1 MKKYNLHMSDIFKKF
16 ISLILF
22 SFISFNA
29 FAIETIEISGGGT
42 KQINIAVMPYKET
55 AADKTNSLMHQ
66 IIAADLYRSGFFRP
80 LDVDGLI
87 NKPSILS
94 EINYPEMTAIEA
106 QVMTL
111 GQIEVSNNR
120 MKVNWFLVDI
130 NKKTILTTMEFSG
143 PASQYRAI
151 AHKIS
156 DTIYEKITGIPG
168 VFSTRISYISKNKGR
183 YSLNVA
189 DADGFN
195 TQSVVGSP
203 QPLISARWSP
213 DGTKFAYV
221 SFEKKKP
228 IIYIQSLITGQRTVL
243 ANFKGNNSSPA
254 WSPDGKRLAIV
265 LTYNANSQ
273 IYLIDPDG
281 SNLKP
286 LIQSAHIDTEP
297 VWSPDGKFIYFTS
310 DRGGRPQIYKVP
322 SSGGEPQ
329 RISFEGNQNLNPNIS
344 PDGKMLTYVMQDE
357 GRFRVVLHDL
367 QSGQITKITDGP
379 FDEAPKFAPNGH
391 VVLYAHKING
401 SGELSTV
408 SIDGVVRQSFNIH
421 ADDIREPAWGP
432 FVK

>member
-1 MKKYNLHMSDIFKKF
+1 MKKYNLNNLKIFRA
-16 ISLILF
+16 LIALCLF
-22 SFISFNA
+22 CLMTSYT
-29 FAIETIEISGGGT
+29 FAIETIEIAGGGT
-42 KQINIAVMPYKET
+42 KQINIAVMPYKEVV
-55 AADKTNSLMHQ
+55 ADKANSRMHQ

-80 LDVDGLI
+80 LNVEGLI
-87 NKPSILS
+87 NKPSALS
-94 EINYPEMTAIEA
+94 EINYSEMSAIEA

-111 GQIEVSNNR
+111 GQVEINNNR
-120 MKVNWFLVDI
+120 LKVNWFLMDV

-143 PASQYRAI
+143 PVAQYRAI

-156 DTIYEKITGIPG
+156 DTIYEKLTGIPG
-168 VFSTRISYISKNKGR
+168 VFSTKISYITKNKGR

-195 TQSVVGSP
+195 VQSVVGSP
-203 QPLISARWSP
+203 QPIISARWSP
-213 DGTKFAYV
+213 DTTKIAYV

-228 IIYIQSLITGQRTVL
+228 IIYIQSLVTGPRTVL
-243 ANFKGNNSSPA
+243 ANFQVNNISPS
-254 WSPDGKRLAIV
+254 WSPDGRRLAIV

-273 IYLIDPDG
+273 IYLIDADG

-297 VWSPDGKFIYFTS
+297 VWSPDGRLIYFTS
-310 DRGGRPQIYKVP
+310 DRGGRPQIYKVS

-329 RISFEGNQNLNPNIS
+329 RVSFEGNQNLNPNIS
-344 PDGKMLTYVMQDE
+344 PDGKMLSYVTQDE

-367 QSGQITKITDGP
+367 QTGQITKITDGP
-379 FDEAPKFAPNGH
+379 FDEAPKFSPNGH
-391 VVLYAHKING
+391 VILYAHKIKG

-408 SIDGVVRQSFNIH
+408 TIDGVVRQSFNIL
-421 ADDIREPAWGP
+421 ADDIREPAWAP

>member
-1 MKKYNLHMSDIFKKF
+1 MKKYNLSMLKIFKAF
-16 ISLILF
+16 ISLLLF
-22 SFISFNA
+22 SLIA
-29 FAIETIEISGGGT
+29 PHALAIETIEISGGGT
-42 KQINIAVMPYKET
+42 KQINIAVMPYKEVGT
-55 AADKTNSLMHQ
+55 DKANSLMHQ

-80 LDVDGLI
+80 LEVNGLI
-87 NKPSILS
+87 NKPFTLS

-111 GQIEVSNNR
+111 GQVETNNNR
-120 MKVNWFLVDI
+120 LKVNWFLVDV

-156 DTIYEKITGIPG
+156 DTIYEKLTGIPG
-168 VFSTRISYISKNKGR
+168 VFSTKISYISKNKGR

-195 TQSVVGSP
+195 IQSVVGSP
-203 QPLISARWSP
+203 QPIISARWSP
-213 DGTKFAYV
+213 DATKIAYV

-228 IIYIQSLITGQRTVL
+228 IIYIQSLVTGQRTVL
-243 ANFKGNNSSPA
+243 ANFKGNNSSPS
-254 WSPDGKRLAIV
+254 WSPDGRRLAIV

-273 IYLIDPDG
+273 IYLIDADG

-286 LIQSAHIDTEP
+286 LIQSANIDTEP
-297 VWSPDGKFIYFTS
+297 VWSPDGKLIYFTS
-310 DRGGRPQIYKVP
+310 DRGGRPQIYKVS

-329 RISFEGNQNLNPNIS
+329 RLSFEGNQNLNPNVS
-344 PDGKMLTYVMQDE
+344 PDGKMLSYVSQDE

-367 QSGQITKITDGP
+367 QTGQITKITDGP
-379 FDEAPKFAPNGH
+379 FDEAPKFSPNGH
-391 VVLYAHKING
+391 VILYSHKVKG

-408 SIDGVVRQSFNIH
+408 SIDGVVHQSFNIQ
-421 ADDIREPAWGP
+421 ADDIREPSWGP
-432 FVK
+432 FAK

>member
-1 MKKYNLHMSDIFKKF
+1 MKKYNLSMLKILKAF
-16 ISLILF
+16 ISLLLF
-22 SFISFNA
+22 SLITPHA
-29 FAIETIEISGGGT
+29 LAIETIEISGGGT
-42 KQINIAVMPYKET
+42 KQINIAVMPYKEVGT
-55 AADKTNSLMHQ
+55 DKANSLMHQ

-80 LDVDGLI
+80 LEVNGLI
-87 NKPSILS
+87 NKPFTLS

-111 GQIEVSNNR
+111 GQVETNNNR
-120 MKVNWFLVDI
+120 LKVNWFLVDV

-156 DTIYEKITGIPG
+156 DTIYEKLTGIPG
-168 VFSTRISYISKNKGR
+168 VFSTKISYISKNKGR

-195 TQSVVGSP
+195 IQSVVGSP
-203 QPLISARWSP
+203 QPIISARWSP
-213 DGTKFAYV
+213 DATKIAYV

-228 IIYIQSLITGQRTVL
+228 IIYIQSLVTGQRTVL
-243 ANFKGNNSSPA
+243 ANFKGNNSSPS
-254 WSPDGKRLAIV
+254 WSPDGRRLAIV

-273 IYLIDPDG
+273 IYLIDADG

-286 LIQSAHIDTEP
+286 LIQSANIDTEP
-297 VWSPDGKFIYFTS
+297 VWSPDGKLIYFTS
-310 DRGGRPQIYKVP
+310 DRGGRPQIYKVS

-329 RISFEGNQNLNPNIS
+329 RLSFEGNQNLNPNVS
-344 PDGKMLTYVMQDE
+344 PDGKMLSYVTQDE

-367 QSGQITKITDGP
+367 QTGQITKITDGP
-379 FDEAPKFAPNGH
+379 FDEAPKFSPNGH
-391 VVLYAHKING
+391 VILYSHKVKG

-408 SIDGVVRQSFNIH
+408 SIDGVVHQSFNIQ
-421 ADDIREPAWGP
+421 ADDIREPSWGP
-432 FVK
+432 FAK

>member
-195 TQSVVGSP
+195 AQSVVGSP

>member
-1 MKKYNLHMSDIFKKF
+1 
-16 ISLILF
+16 
-22 SFISFNA
+22 
-29 FAIETIEISGGGT
+29 
-42 KQINIAVMPYKET
+42 
-55 AADKTNSLMHQ
+55 
-66 IIAADLYRSGFFRP
+66 
-80 LDVDGLI
+80 
-87 NKPSILS
+87 
-94 EINYPEMTAIEA
+94 
-106 QVMTL
+106 MTL
-111 GQIEVSNNR
+111 GQVEINNNR

-143 PASQYRAI
+143 PVAQYRAI

-156 DTIYEKITGIPG
+156 DTIYEKLTGIPG
-168 VFSTRISYISKNKGR
+168 VFSTKISYISKNKGR

-195 TQSVVGSP
+195 VQSIVGSP

-228 IIYIQSLITGQRTVL
+228 IIYIQSLVTGQRTVV
-243 ANFKGNNSSPA
+243 ANFKGNNSSPS
-254 WSPDGKRLAIV
+254 WSPDGRRLAIV

-297 VWSPDGKFIYFTS
+297 VWSPDGKWIYFTS
-310 DRGGRPQIYKVP
+310 DRGGRPQIYKVS

-329 RISFEGNQNLNPNIS
+329 RVSFEGNQNLNPNIS
-344 PDGKMLTYVMQDE
+344 PDGKILSYVMQDE

-391 VVLYAHKING
+391 VILYAHKING

>member
-22 SFISFNA
+22 SFISFNV

-195 TQSVVGSP
+195 AQSVVGSP

>member
-143 PASQYRAI
+143 PVAQYRAI

-195 TQSVVGSP
+195 AQSVVGSP

-408 SIDGVVRQSFNIH
+408 SIDGVVHQSFNIH

>member
-1 MKKYNLHMSDIFKKF
+1 MLNIFKVF
-16 ISLILF
+16 IALCLF
-22 SFISFNA
+22 SFMNSVA
-29 FAIETIEISGGGT
+29 SAVETIEISGGGT
-42 KQINIAVMPYKET
+42 KQINIAVMPYKEI
-55 AADKTNSLMHQ
+55 ALDKTSSRMHQ

-80 LDVDGLI
+80 LDVEGLM
-87 NKPSILS
+87 NKPSVLS
-94 EINYPEMTAIEA
+94 EINYSEMTAIEA

-111 GQIEVSNNR
+111 GQVELSNNR
-120 MKVNWFLVDI
+120 IKVNWFLVDI

-143 PASQYRAI
+143 PTAQYRAI

-168 VFSTRISYISKNKGR
+168 VFSTKISYISKNKGR

-195 TQSVVGSP
+195 VQSVVGSP
-203 QPLISARWSP
+203 QPIISARWSP

-228 IIYIQSLITGQRTVL
+228 IIYMQSLVTGQRTVV
-243 ANFKGNNSSPA
+243 ANFKGNNSSPS
-254 WSPDGKRLAIV
+254 WSPDGRRLAIV

-297 VWSPDGKFIYFTS
+297 VWSPDGRFIYFTS
-310 DRGGRPQIYKVP
+310 DRGGRPQIYKVS

-329 RISFEGNQNLNPNIS
+329 RVSFEGAQNLNPNVS
-344 PDGKMLTYVMQDE
+344 PDGKTLAYVMQEE
-357 GRFRVVLHDL
+357 GKFRVVLHDL
-367 QSGQITKITDGP
+367 QTGQITKITDGP
-379 FDEAPKFAPNGH
+379 FDEAPKFSPNGH
-391 VVLYAHKING
+391 VILYAHKING

-432 FVK
+432 FLK

>member
-120 MKVNWFLVDI
+120 IKVNWFLVDI

-168 VFSTRISYISKNKGR
+168 VFSTKISYISKNKGR

-195 TQSVVGSP
+195 AQSVVGSP

>member
-87 NKPSILS
+87 NKPSLLS

-195 TQSVVGSP
+195 AQSVVGSP

>member
-80 LDVDGLI
+80 LDIDGLI

-120 MKVNWFLVDI
+120 IKVNWFLVDI

-143 PASQYRAI
+143 PVAQYRAI

-195 TQSVVGSP
+195 AQSVVGSP

-297 VWSPDGKFIYFTS
+297 AWSPDGKFIYFTS

-357 GRFRVVLHDL
+357 GRFRVVLYDL

>member
-1 MKKYNLHMSDIFKKF
+1 MKKYNLSMSKILKAF
-16 ISLILF
+16 ISLLLF
-22 SFISFNA
+22 SLITPHA
-29 FAIETIEISGGGT
+29 LAIETIEISGGGT
-42 KQINIAVMPYKET
+42 KQINIAVMPYKEVGT
-55 AADKTNSLMHQ
+55 DKANSLMHQ

-80 LDVDGLI
+80 LEVNGLI
-87 NKPSILS
+87 NKPFTLS

-111 GQIEVSNNR
+111 GQVETNNNR
-120 MKVNWFLVDI
+120 LKVNWFLVDV

-156 DTIYEKITGIPG
+156 DTIYEKLTGIPG
-168 VFSTRISYISKNKGR
+168 VFSTKISYISKNKGR

-195 TQSVVGSP
+195 IQSVVGSP
-203 QPLISARWSP
+203 QPIISARWSP
-213 DGTKFAYV
+213 DATKIAYV

-228 IIYIQSLITGQRTVL
+228 IIYIQSLVTGQRTVL
-243 ANFKGNNSSPA
+243 ANFKGNNSSPS
-254 WSPDGKRLAIV
+254 WSPDGRRLAIV

-273 IYLIDPDG
+273 IYLIDADG

-286 LIQSAHIDTEP
+286 LIQSANIDTEP
-297 VWSPDGKFIYFTS
+297 VWSPDGKLIYFTS
-310 DRGGRPQIYKVP
+310 DRGGRPQIYKVS

-329 RISFEGNQNLNPNIS
+329 RLSFEGNQNLNPNVS
-344 PDGKMLTYVMQDE
+344 PDGKMLSYVTQDE

-367 QSGQITKITDGP
+367 QTGQITKITDGP
-379 FDEAPKFAPNGH
+379 FDEAPKFSPNGH
-391 VVLYAHKING
+391 VILYSHKVKG

-408 SIDGVVRQSFNIH
+408 SIDGVVHQSFNIQ
-421 ADDIREPAWGP
+421 ADDIREPSWGP
-432 FVK
+432 FAK

>member
-1 MKKYNLHMSDIFKKF
+1 
-16 ISLILF
+16 
-22 SFISFNA
+22 
-29 FAIETIEISGGGT
+29 
-42 KQINIAVMPYKET
+42 
-55 AADKTNSLMHQ
+55 
-66 IIAADLYRSGFFRP
+66 
-80 LDVDGLI
+80 
-87 NKPSILS
+87 
-94 EINYPEMTAIEA
+94 
-106 QVMTL
+106 
-111 GQIEVSNNR
+111 VSNNR
-120 MKVNWFLVDI
+120 IKVNWFLVDI

-195 TQSVVGSP
+195 AQSVVGSP

>member
-22 SFISFNA
+22 SFISFNV

-120 MKVNWFLVDI
+120 IKVNWFLVDI

-168 VFSTRISYISKNKGR
+168 VFSTKISYISKNKGR

-195 TQSVVGSP
+195 AQSVVGSP

>member
-55 AADKTNSLMHQ
+55 GADKTNSLMHQ

-168 VFSTRISYISKNKGR
+168 VFSTKISYISKNKGR

-195 TQSVVGSP
+195 AQSVVGSP

>member
-1 MKKYNLHMSDIFKKF
+1 MKKYNFSMLNILKVF
-16 ISLILF
+16 ISLYFF
-22 SFISFNA
+22 SLIHSNA

-42 KQINIAVMPYKET
+42 KQINIAVMPYKEI
-55 AADKTNSLMHQ
+55 AQDKTNSRMHQ

-80 LDVDGLI
+80 LEVEGLV

-111 GQIEVSNNR
+111 GQIEINNNR

-143 PASQYRAI
+143 PVAQYRAI

-156 DTIYEKITGIPG
+156 DTIYEKLTGIPG
-168 VFSTRISYISKNKGR
+168 VFSTKISYISKNKGR
-183 YSLNVA
+183 YSLNIA

-195 TQSVVGSP
+195 VQSVVGSP

-213 DGTKFAYV
+213 DGSKIAYV

-228 IIYIQSLITGQRTVL
+228 IIYIQSLVTGQRAIV
-243 ANFKGNNSSPA
+243 ANFKGNNSSPS

-265 LTYNANSQ
+265 LTYSANSQ
-273 IYLIDPDG
+273 IFLIDPDG

-297 VWSPDGKFIYFTS
+297 VWSPDGKWIYFTS
-310 DRGGRPQIYKVP
+310 DRGGRPQIYKV
-322 SSGGEPQ
+322 SSGGGEPQ
-329 RISFEGNQNLNPNIS
+329 RISFEGNQNLNPNVS
-344 PDGKMLTYVMQDE
+344 PDGKTLTYVMQEE

-367 QSGQITKITDGP
+367 QTGQITKITDGP
-379 FDEAPKFAPNGH
+379 FDEAPKFSPNGH
-391 VVLYAHKING
+391 VILYAHKING

>member
-1 MKKYNLHMSDIFKKF
+1 MKKYNLSMSKILKAF
-16 ISLILF
+16 ISLLLF
-22 SFISFNA
+22 SLITPHA
-29 FAIETIEISGGGT
+29 LAIETIEISGGGT
-42 KQINIAVMPYKET
+42 KQINIAVMPYKEVGT
-55 AADKTNSLMHQ
+55 DKANSLMHQ

-80 LDVDGLI
+80 LEVNGLI
-87 NKPSILS
+87 NKPFTLS

-111 GQIEVSNNR
+111 GQVETNNNR
-120 MKVNWFLVDI
+120 LKVNWFLVDV

-156 DTIYEKITGIPG
+156 DTIYEKLTGIPG
-168 VFSTRISYISKNKGR
+168 VFSTKISYISKNKGR

-195 TQSVVGSP
+195 IQSVVGSP
-203 QPLISARWSP
+203 QPIISARWSP
-213 DGTKFAYV
+213 DATKIAYV

-228 IIYIQSLITGQRTVL
+228 IIYIQSLVTGQRTVL
-243 ANFKGNNSSPA
+243 ANFKGNNSSPS
-254 WSPDGKRLAIV
+254 WSPDGRRLAIV

-273 IYLIDPDG
+273 IYLIDADG

-286 LIQSAHIDTEP
+286 LIQSANIDTEP
-297 VWSPDGKFIYFTS
+297 VWSPDGKLIYFTS
-310 DRGGRPQIYKVP
+310 DRGGRPQIYKVS

-329 RISFEGNQNLNPNIS
+329 RLSFEGNQNLNPNVS
-344 PDGKMLTYVMQDE
+344 PDGKMLSYVSQDE

-367 QSGQITKITDGP
+367 QTGQITKITDGP
-379 FDEAPKFAPNGH
+379 FDEAPKFSPNGH
-391 VVLYAHKING
+391 VILYSHKVKG

-408 SIDGVVRQSFNIH
+408 SIDGVVHQSFNIQ
-421 ADDIREPAWGP
+421 ADDIREPSWGP
-432 FVK
+432 FAK

>member
-168 VFSTRISYISKNKGR
+168 VFSTKISYISKNKGR

-195 TQSVVGSP
+195 AQSIVGSP

>member
-22 SFISFNA
+22 SFISFNV

-120 MKVNWFLVDI
+120 IKVNWFLVDI

-168 VFSTRISYISKNKGR
+168 VFSTKISYISKNKGR

-195 TQSVVGSP
+195 AQSIVGSP

>member
-120 MKVNWFLVDI
+120 IKVNWFLVDI

-195 TQSVVGSP
+195 AQSIVGSP

>member
-1 MKKYNLHMSDIFKKF
+1 MKKYNLSMSKILKAF
-16 ISLILF
+16 ISLLLF
-22 SFISFNA
+22 SLITPHA
-29 FAIETIEISGGGT
+29 LAIETIEISGGGT
-42 KQINIAVMPYKET
+42 KQINIAVMPYKEVGT
-55 AADKTNSLMHQ
+55 DKANSLMHQ

-80 LDVDGLI
+80 LEVNGLI
-87 NKPSILS
+87 NKPFTLS

-111 GQIEVSNNR
+111 GQVETNNNR
-120 MKVNWFLVDI
+120 LKVNWFLVDV

-156 DTIYEKITGIPG
+156 DTIYEKLTGIPG
-168 VFSTRISYISKNKGR
+168 VFSTKISYISKNKGR

-195 TQSVVGSP
+195 IQSVVGSP
-203 QPLISARWSP
+203 QPIISARWSP
-213 DGTKFAYV
+213 DATKIAYV

-228 IIYIQSLITGQRTVL
+228 IIYIQSLVTGQRTVL
-243 ANFKGNNSSPA
+243 ANFKGNNSSPS
-254 WSPDGKRLAIV
+254 WSPDGRRLAIV

-273 IYLIDPDG
+273 IYLIDADG

-286 LIQSAHIDTEP
+286 LIQSANIDTEP
-297 VWSPDGKFIYFTS
+297 VWSPDGKLIYFTS
-310 DRGGRPQIYKVP
+310 DRGGRPQIYKVS

-329 RISFEGNQNLNPNIS
+329 RLSFEGNQNLNPNVS
-344 PDGKMLTYVMQDE
+344 PDGKMLSYVSQDE

-367 QSGQITKITDGP
+367 QTGQITKITDGP
-379 FDEAPKFAPNGH
+379 FDEAPKFSPNGH
-391 VVLYAHKING
+391 VILYSHKVKG

-408 SIDGVVRQSFNIH
+408 SIDGVVHQSFNIQ

-432 FVK
+432 FAK

>member
-1 MKKYNLHMSDIFKKF
+1 MKKYNFSVLNLSRIF
-16 ISLILF
+16 ISLICF
-22 SFISFNA
+22 SLVNSVA
-29 FAIETIEISGGGT
+29 LAIETIEISGGGT
-42 KQINIAVMPYKET
+42 KQINIAVMPYKEVVV
-55 AADKTNSLMHQ
+55 DKTASRMHQ
-66 IIAADLYRSGFFRP
+66 IIAADLYRSGFFRS
-80 LDVDGLI
+80 LDVEGLV
-87 NKPSILS
+87 NKPTILS

-111 GQIEVSNNR
+111 GQIEVSNNSI
-120 MKVNWFLVDI
+120 KVNWYLVDV

-143 PASQYRAI
+143 STAQYRAI

-156 DTIYEKITGIPG
+156 DTIYEKLTGIPG
-168 VFSTRISYISKNKGR
+168 VFSTKISYISKNKGR
-183 YSLNVA
+183 YSLNIA

-195 TQSVVGSP
+195 VQSVVGSP

-213 DGTKFAYV
+213 DGSKIAYV

-228 IIYIQSLITGQRTVL
+228 IIYIQSLVTGQRTIV
-243 ANFKGNNSSPA
+243 ANFKGNNSSPS

-265 LTYNANSQ
+265 LTYSANSQ
-273 IYLIDPDG
+273 IFLIDPDG

-297 VWSPDGKFIYFTS
+297 VWSPDGKWIYFTS
-310 DRGGRPQIYKVP
+310 DRGGRPQIYKV
-322 SSGGEPQ
+322 SSGGGEPQ
-329 RISFEGNQNLNPNIS
+329 RISFEGNQNLNPNVS
-344 PDGKMLTYVMQDE
+344 PDGKTLTYVMQEE

-367 QSGQITKITDGP
+367 QTGQITKITDGP
-379 FDEAPKFAPNGH
+379 FDEAPKFSPNGH
-391 VVLYAHKING
+391 VILYAHKING

>member
-1 MKKYNLHMSDIFKKF
+1 MKKYNLSMSKILKAF
-16 ISLILF
+16 ISLLLF
-22 SFISFNA
+22 SLITPHA
-29 FAIETIEISGGGT
+29 LAIETIEISGGGT
-42 KQINIAVMPYKET
+42 KQINIAVMPYKEVGT
-55 AADKTNSLMHQ
+55 DKANSLMHQ

-80 LDVDGLI
+80 LEVNGLI
-87 NKPSILS
+87 NKPFTLS

-111 GQIEVSNNR
+111 GQVETNNNR
-120 MKVNWFLVDI
+120 LKVNWFLVDV

-156 DTIYEKITGIPG
+156 DTIYEKLTGIPG
-168 VFSTRISYISKNKGR
+168 VFSTKISYISKNKGR

-195 TQSVVGSP
+195 IQSVVGSP
-203 QPLISARWSP
+203 QPIISARWSP
-213 DGTKFAYV
+213 DATKIAYV

-228 IIYIQSLITGQRTVL
+228 IIYIQSLVTGQRTVL
-243 ANFKGNNSSPA
+243 ANFKGNNSSPS
-254 WSPDGKRLAIV
+254 WSPDGRRLAIV

-273 IYLIDPDG
+273 IYLIDADG

-286 LIQSAHIDTEP
+286 LIQSANIDTEP
-297 VWSPDGKFIYFTS
+297 VWSPDGKLIYFTS
-310 DRGGRPQIYKVP
+310 DRGGRPQIYKVS

-329 RISFEGNQNLNPNIS
+329 RLSFEGNQNLNPNVS
-344 PDGKMLTYVMQDE
+344 PDGKMLSYVTQDE

-367 QSGQITKITDGP
+367 QTGQITKITDGP
-379 FDEAPKFAPNGH
+379 FDEAPKFSPNGH
-391 VVLYAHKING
+391 VILYSHKVKG

-408 SIDGVVRQSFNIH
+408 SIDGVVHQSFNIQ

-432 FVK
+432 FAK

>member
-1 MKKYNLHMSDIFKKF
+1 MKKYNLSMLKILKAF
-16 ISLILF
+16 ISLLLF
-22 SFISFNA
+22 SLITPHA
-29 FAIETIEISGGGT
+29 LAIETIEISGGGT
-42 KQINIAVMPYKET
+42 KQINIAVMPYKEVGT
-55 AADKTNSLMHQ
+55 DKANSLMHQ

-80 LDVDGLI
+80 LEVNGLI
-87 NKPSILS
+87 NKPFTLS

-111 GQIEVSNNR
+111 GQVETNNNR
-120 MKVNWFLVDI
+120 LKVNWFLVDV

-156 DTIYEKITGIPG
+156 DTIYEKLTGIPG
-168 VFSTRISYISKNKGR
+168 VFSTKISYISKNKGR

-195 TQSVVGSP
+195 IQSVVGSP
-203 QPLISARWSP
+203 QPIISARWSP
-213 DGTKFAYV
+213 DATKIAYV

-228 IIYIQSLITGQRTVL
+228 IIYIQSLVTGQRTVL
-243 ANFKGNNSSPA
+243 ANFKGNNSSPS
-254 WSPDGKRLAIV
+254 WSPDGRRLAIV

-273 IYLIDPDG
+273 IYLIDADG

-286 LIQSAHIDTEP
+286 LIQSANIDTEP
-297 VWSPDGKFIYFTS
+297 VWSPDGKLIYFTS
-310 DRGGRPQIYKVP
+310 DRGGRPQIYKVS

-329 RISFEGNQNLNPNIS
+329 RLSFEGNQNLNPNVS
-344 PDGKMLTYVMQDE
+344 PDGKMLSYVTQDE

-367 QSGQITKITDGP
+367 QTGQITKITDGP
-379 FDEAPKFAPNGH
+379 FDEAPKFSPNGH
-391 VVLYAHKING
+391 VILYSHKVKG

-408 SIDGVVRQSFNIH
+408 SIDGVVHQSFNIQ

>member
-1 MKKYNLHMSDIFKKF
+1 MKKFNLNILKTFKAF
-16 ISLILF
+16 IALCLF
-22 SFISFNA
+22 SLMTSHA

-42 KQINIAVMPYKET
+42 KQINIAVMPYKEVV
-55 AADKTNSLMHQ
+55 ADRANSRMHQ
-66 IIAADLYRSGFFRP
+66 IIAADLYRSGFFRS
-80 LDVDGLI
+80 LNVEGLI
-87 NKPSILS
+87 NKPSALS
-94 EINYPEMTAIEA
+94 EINYSEMSAIEA

-111 GQIEVSNNR
+111 GQVEINNNR
-120 MKVNWFLVDI
+120 LKVNWFLVDV

-143 PASQYRAI
+143 PVAQYRAI

-156 DTIYEKITGIPG
+156 DTIYEKLTGIPG
-168 VFSTRISYISKNKGR
+168 VFSTKISYITKNKGR

-195 TQSVVGSP
+195 VQSVVSSP
-203 QPLISARWSP
+203 QPIISARWSP
-213 DGTKFAYV
+213 DTTKIAYV

-228 IIYIQSLITGQRTVL
+228 IIYIQSLVTGQRTVL
-243 ANFKGNNSSPA
+243 ANFKGNNSSPS
-254 WSPDGKRLAIV
+254 WSPDGRRLAIV

-273 IYLIDPDG
+273 IYLIDADG

-297 VWSPDGKFIYFTS
+297 VWSPDGRLIYFTS
-310 DRGGRPQIYKVP
+310 DRGGRPQIYKVS

-329 RISFEGNQNLNPNIS
+329 RVSFEGNQNLNPNIS
-344 PDGKMLTYVMQDE
+344 PDGKMLSYVTQDE

-367 QSGQITKITDGP
+367 QTGQITKITDGP
-379 FDEAPKFAPNGH
+379 FDEAPKFSPNGH
-391 VVLYAHKING
+391 VILYAHKING